1 MTPTEPPE
9 AMDRP
14 SPLAF
19 VKLEGLGNDF
29 MLIDGRHGAPKLSP
43 DAIRRLGDRRLGVG
57 FDQLLC
63 IHSPRAGHAFDVA
76 IHNADGSPA
85 EQCGNG
91 MRTLAAWLD
100 ARDELPAEGLDIGT
114 PAGRVRLVRADALDG
129 APAWS
134 AELPGLELGA
144 GDATRRDVRL
154 GNPHRVL
161 RVDQPPDPERLEDA
175 RRAQPDAAELNLGI
189 ACIIDRSRIE
199 LRVHERGA
207 GPTPAC
213 GSGACAAA
221 AALIDAGA
229 VDSPVRVEQP
239 GGIVVVDWIPGESRV
254 RLTGPARV
262 VFEGTIAWPTAA
274 TNPDPTP

>member
-1 MTPTEPPE
+1 MTDAKPG
-9 AMDRP
+9 P
-14 SPLAF
+14 SLLAF

-29 MLIDGRHGAPKLSP
+29 LLVDSRPGGPALSP
-43 DAIRRLGDRRLGVG
+43 DLIRRLADRRLGVG
-57 FDQLLC
+57 FDQLLR
-63 IHSPRAGHAFDVA
+63 IQPPRSGHAFDVV

-91 MRTLAAWLD
+91 MRALAAWLD
-100 ARDELPAEGLDIGT
+100 ARGELPQGGLDIGT
-114 PAGRVRLVRADALDG
+114 PAGRVRLARADAADG
-129 APAWS
+129 ASAWS
-134 AELPGLELGA
+134 AELPGLELGP

-161 RVDQPPDPERLEDA
+161 TIDRPPDPERLEDA

-189 ACIIDRSRIE
+189 AYVRDPHRIE

-229 VDSPVRVEQP
+229 VESPVRVEQP

>member
-175 RRAQPDAAELNLGI
+175 RRAQPLQQRQHLGG
-189 ACIIDRSRIE
+189 
-199 LRVHERGA
+199 V
-207 GPTPAC
+207 
-213 GSGACAAA
+213 
-221 AALIDAGA
+221 
-229 VDSPVRVEQP
+229 
-239 GGIVVVDWIPGESRV
+239 
-254 RLTGPARV
+254 PARPEHHT
-262 VFEGTIAWPTAA
+262 EGGAAWWQGGGGRRRPRPTRGPPCSPSA
-274 TNPDPTP
+274 TPSRRPSAPWWPCARPAPS